1 MELWT
6 RLLTSQQGIQQQLL
20 HLSLKSRLYSEIG
33 TLAAR
38 QFLFQQGLD
47 YRHGTGHGVGAYLEV
62 PGHVDKD
69 TYMQL

>member
-6 RLLTSQQGIQQQLL
+6 RQLTWQPGNMKNFYF
-20 HLSLKSRLYSEIG
+20 SLYLKVRLYSKILSL
-33 TLAAR
+33 TAR

-62 PGHVDKD
+62 D
-69 TYMQL
+69 